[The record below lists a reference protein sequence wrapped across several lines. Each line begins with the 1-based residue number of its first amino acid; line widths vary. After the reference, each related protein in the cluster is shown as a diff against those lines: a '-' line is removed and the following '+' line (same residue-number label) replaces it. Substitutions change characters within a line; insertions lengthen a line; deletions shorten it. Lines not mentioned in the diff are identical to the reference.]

1 MTNDTVL
8 ETRHLVAGYERRE
21 VLHDLDLRVAHGNM
35 IALIGPNGS
44 GKSTLIR
51 ALSGVLPPMTGE
63 VLLHG
68 RSLASCGRRHVARHI
83 AVVPQIST
91 MLFAFTAL
99 EFVLMGRTPHLGRL
113 QAESAHDRKVAA
125 DAMFDT
131 ETEHLRDR
139 PVTELSGGELQRLVI
154 ARCLAQQAPIM
165 LLDEPTA
172 FLDINH
178 QMQIL
183 SLLHSLNT
191 EQDKTI
197 VCVSHNL
204 NLTAAFF
211 DDIVLLSDGRIVAQ
225 GPPDEI
231 ITAERISQVYGADVL
246 VDQAS
251 SGRPRITV
259 PSPPPRR
266 PQQ

>member
-21 VLHDLDLRVAHGNM
+21 VLHDVNLRVASGNM
-35 IALIGPNGS
+35 LALIGPNGS

-51 ALSGVLPPMTGE
+51 ALSGVIPPMTGE

-83 AVVPQIST
+83 AVVPQMSP
-91 MLFAFTAL
+91 MFFAFTAL
-99 EFVLMGRTPHLGRL
+99 EFVIMGRTPHLGRL
-113 QAESAHDRKVAA
+113 QAESAHDRRIAA
-125 DAMFDT
+125 DAMVDT

-139 PVTELSGGELQRLVI
+139 PITELSGGELQRLII

-178 QMQIL
+178 QIQIL

-191 EQDKTI
+191 GQDKTI

-211 DDIVLLSDGRIVAQ
+211 DNIVLLSDGRIAAQ

-231 ITAERISQVYGADVL
+231 VTTERISQVYGADVQ
-246 VDQAS
+246 VDRTA
-251 SGRPRITV
+251 SGRPRVTV
-259 PSPPPRR
+259 PSPPARR
-266 PQQ
+266 RQQ